1 MATDLPARGSRLLSD
16 RLGMVI
22 AQTYLSLT
30 STEPYRC
37 VGPAKP
43 HLARPTLG
51 HLAARANFY
60 SFLAIGSD
68 GPVVDETLLPCP

>member
-1 MATDLPARGSRLLSD
+1 MATDLPARGGRLLSD

-30 STEPYRC
+30 STEPHRC
-37 VGPAKP
+37 VGQANP
-43 HLARPTLG
+43 HLARLTLG
-51 HLAARANFY
+51 HLGKRANFY
-60 SFLAIGSD
+60 PFSAIGLD